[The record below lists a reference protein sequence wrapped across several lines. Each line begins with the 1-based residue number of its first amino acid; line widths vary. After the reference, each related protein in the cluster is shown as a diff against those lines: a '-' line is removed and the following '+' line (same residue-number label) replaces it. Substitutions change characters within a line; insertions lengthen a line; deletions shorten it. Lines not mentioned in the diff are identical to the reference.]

1 MILFRQS
8 LFLHPCDSH
17 PSFSHS
23 SVNPTGL
30 RALILA
36 CHGSPFARNRPR
48 NQSPTAGPLKLPSF
62 IDPEFFQRRLA
73 HVEALPQLS
82 LLAVAVGLFTGGV
95 ILLFRV
101 SVDVI
106 GGWILPA
113 GSESFETLS
122 HLERFALPVIG
133 AILLAL
139 FLGRMTASDRRV
151 GVVHVMERLSRHQG
165 HLPVKNALVQFFG
178 GILSLATG
186 QSGGREG
193 PAIHLGAA
201 SASLMGQTLR
211 LPNNSIRVLVACGT
225 ASAIAGSFNTPLAGV
240 IFAMEVVMMEYTLG
254 SFIPVIIAS
263 VVTTVM
269 SQYLFGSQPAFAV
282 AEQDL
287 GSLTELPF
295 IVLAGIVAGCVAGG
309 FNRCV
314 QLFASLANRPFWM
327 RALLAGVLTGIA
339 AQIAPEVMG
348 VGYDTVSAAM
358 LGDIAL
364 TTLLLI
370 VVLKL
375 LTSAAAVGLGLPVG
389 LIGPVFVVG
398 AALGGALG
406 FLGHYLQPSAEVS
419 IALYVMLGMT
429 AMMAAVLQAPLAAL
443 MTVLELTANPSLM
456 LPAMLIIVVA
466 SLTTSV
472 LFKQKSVFL
481 STLDTLG
488 LKYPPDPVTAHLQ
501 RAGVIAIM
509 NRELVRLPVHC
520 DLAEAEAAMRD
531 QPIWVVVE
539 SEPGEIRCVLRA
551 ADLGVHL
558 ESESEPTE
566 SAEPDRLTE
575 GSPQDQ
581 ALSKDA
587 ARSLDLMEIPGLRL
601 DVANLDYRATL
612 AEAQDVLSELGTEAL
627 CIRRTTAPMIETV
640 LGVVTQQDIDNYR
653 NPGA

>member
-1 MILFRQS
+1 
-8 LFLHPCDSH
+8 
-17 PSFSHS
+17 
-23 SVNPTGL
+23 
-30 RALILA
+30 
-36 CHGSPFARNRPR
+36 
-48 NQSPTAGPLKLPSF
+48 
-62 IDPEFFQRRLA
+62 
-73 HVEALPQLS
+73 VEALPQLS
-82 LLAVAVGLFTGGV
+82 ILAIAVGLFTGAV
-95 ILLFRV
+95 ILVFRIAV
-101 SVDVI
+101 ELL

-113 GSESFETLS
+113 DSESFELLS
-122 HLERFALPVIG
+122 QAERFALPVLG
-133 AILLAL
+133 AALLAL
-139 FLGRMTASDRRV
+139 FLNRLPAADRRV

-165 HLPVKNALVQFFG
+165 YLPGKNALVQFFG
-178 GILSLATG
+178 GILALATG

-201 SASLMGQTLR
+201 SASLMGQAFR
-211 LPNNSIRVLVACGT
+211 LPNNSIRVLVACGV

-269 SQYLFGSQPAFAV
+269 TQYLFGSQPAFAV
-282 AEQDL
+282 TDQEL

-295 IVLAGIVAGCVAGG
+295 IVLAGIVAGCVAAG

-314 QLFASLANRPFWM
+314 QLFASLAERPFWQ
-327 RALLAGVLTGIA
+327 RALLAGVLTGAA
-339 AQIAPEVMG
+339 AQVAPEVMG

-358 LGDIAL
+358 VGELAL

-370 VVLKL
+370 VALKL
-375 LTSAAAVGLGLPVG
+375 ITSAAAVGLGLPVG

-406 FLGHYLQPSAEVS
+406 YLGHYLQPGAEIS

-443 MTVLELTANPSLM
+443 MAVLELTANPSLM

-501 RAGVIAIM
+501 RAGVISIM
-509 NRELVRLPVHC
+509 NRDLARLPARC
-520 DLAEAEAAMRD
+520 ELADAQAAMVE

-539 SEPGEIRCVLRA
+539 SEPGRVRCVLLG
-551 ADLGVHL
+551 ADLRTHL
-558 ESESEPTE
+558 
-566 SAEPDRLTE
+566 AGL
-575 GSPQDQ
+575 
-581 ALSKDA
+581 A
-587 ARSLDLMEIPGLRL
+587 AVLDPREATVDLLEIPGSRL
-601 DVANLDYRATL
+601 DVANLDYRANL
-612 AEAQDVLSELGTEAL
+612 AEAQELLNEPGTEAL
-627 CIRRTTAPMIETV
+627 CIRRTTAPLIETV

>member
-1 MILFRQS
+1 M
-8 LFLHPCDSH
+8 
-17 PSFSHS
+17 
-23 SVNPTGL
+23 
-30 RALILA
+30 
-36 CHGSPFARNRPR
+36 
-48 NQSPTAGPLKLPSF
+48 
-62 IDPEFFQRRLA
+62 
-73 HVEALPQLS
+73 
-82 LLAVAVGLFTGGV
+82 AVGLFTGVV
-95 ILLFRV
+95 ILLFRI
-101 SVDVI
+101 SVEFL
-106 GGWILPA
+106 GGWLLP
-113 GSESFETLS
+113 GDSESFEMLS
-122 HLERFALPVIG
+122 QVERFGLPVLG
-133 AILLAL
+133 AVFLAI
-139 FLGRMTASDRRV
+139 FLNRLPAADRRV

-165 HLPVKNALVQFFG
+165 HLSAKNALVQFFG
-178 GILSLATG
+178 GIVALATG

-201 SASLMGQTLR
+201 SASLMGQAFR
-211 LPNNSIRVLVACGT
+211 LPNNSIRVLVACGA

-269 SQYLFGSQPAFAV
+269 TQYLFGSQPAFAV
-282 AEQDL
+282 TDQEL

-295 IVLAGIVAGCVAGG
+295 IVLAGIVAGCVAAS

-314 QLFASLANRPFWM
+314 QLFASLAERPFWL
-327 RALLAGVLTGIA
+327 RALLAGVLTGAA
-339 AQIAPEVMG
+339 AQVAPEVMG
-348 VGYDTVSAAM
+348 VGYDTVSSAM
-358 LGDIAL
+358 LGELAL

-370 VVLKL
+370 VALKL
-375 LTSAAAVGLGLPVG
+375 VTSAAAVGLGLPVG
-389 LIGPVFVVG
+389 LIGPTFVVG

-406 FLGHYLQPSAEVS
+406 YLGHYLQPGAEIS

-443 MTVLELTANPSLM
+443 MAVLELTANPSLM

-472 LFKQKSVFL
+472 LFRQKSVFL

-509 NRELVRLPVHC
+509 NRDLARLPVRC
-520 DLAEAEAAMRD
+520 EPAEALAAMAD

-539 SEPGEIRCVLRA
+539 TEPGQVRCVLRGS
-551 ADLGVHL
+551 DLRAYL
-558 ESESEPTE
+558 ESEPAVEETV
-566 SAEPDRLTE
+566 
-575 GSPQDQ
+575 
-581 ALSKDA
+581 
-587 ARSLDLMEIPGLRL
+587 DLLEVPGQRL

-612 AEAQDVLSELGTEAL
+612 AEAQEVLNELGTEAL
-627 CIRRTTAPMIETV
+627 CIRRTTAPMIDTV

>member
-1 MILFRQS
+1 M
-8 LFLHPCDSH
+8 
-17 PSFSHS
+17 
-23 SVNPTGL
+23 
-30 RALILA
+30 
-36 CHGSPFARNRPR
+36 
-48 NQSPTAGPLKLPSF
+48 PSF
-62 IDPEFFQRRLA
+62 INPEFFQSRLA

-82 LLAVAVGLFTGGV
+82 ILAVAVGLFTGGV

-101 SVDVI
+101 SVDFLA
-106 GGWILPA
+106 GWILPA
-113 GSESFETLS
+113 GSESFEALS
-122 HLERFALPVIG
+122 QVERFALPVIG
-133 AILLAL
+133 AALLAL
-139 FLGRMTASDRRV
+139 FMGRLSPADRRV

-165 HLPVKNALVQFFG
+165 YLPMKNALVQFFG
-178 GILSLATG
+178 GILALVSG

-201 SASLMGQTLR
+201 SASLMGQAFR

-269 SQYLFGSQPAFAV
+269 SQYLFGAQPAFMI
-282 AEQDL
+282 AEQEL

-295 IVLAGIVAGCVAGG
+295 IVFAGVVAGCVASA
-309 FNRCV
+309 FIRCV
-314 QLFASLANRPFWM
+314 QLFASLSNRPFWM
-327 RALLAGVLTGIA
+327 RALLAGVLTGLA
-339 AQIAPEVMG
+339 AQIAPGVMG
-348 VGYDTVSAAM
+348 VGYDTVSSAM
-358 LGDIAL
+358 LGEIAV

-370 VVLKL
+370 VALKII
-375 LTSAAAVGLGLPVG
+375 TSAAAVGLGLPVG
-389 LIGPVFVVG
+389 LIGPVFVIG
-398 AALGGALG
+398 AALGAALG
-406 FLGHYLQPSAEVS
+406 YLGHHLQPDAGIS

-443 MTVLELTANPSLM
+443 MAVLELTANPSLM

-466 SLTTSV
+466 SMTASV

-501 RAGVIAIM
+501 RAGVTSIM
-509 NRELVRLPVHC
+509 NRELVRLPAQC
-520 DLAEAEAAMRD
+520 AFAEANEAMRD
-531 QPIWVVVE
+531 QPVWVVVE
-539 SEPGEIRCVLRA
+539 TEPGAVRCVLSGTDLRAYLGSDPAATETAPSAEDAEAEAPAGGRDDRDENRA
-551 ADLGVHL
+551 AGLVDLL
-558 ESESEPTE
+558 
-566 SAEPDRLTE
+566 
-575 GSPQDQ
+575 
-581 ALSKDA
+581 
-587 ARSLDLMEIPGLRL
+587 EIPGLRL

-612 AEAQDVLSELGTEAL
+612 AEAQEVLNELGTEAL
-627 CIRRTTAPMIETV
+627 CIRRTTAPLIETV